1 MADGSELNI
10 YPLGDRALVINFDQK
25 INRKINNEVLKLTH
39 YLKSKNIE
47 GILYF
52 IPAYCSLTIAFDGDK
67 WNISDLSERIL
78 RFWEKLDDQH
88 IEITPG
94 KSWQIPICYDVKYG
108 LDLEKISSEK
118 KVDKSQIVVWHT
130 SKVYSVYML
139 GFLPG
144 FVYLGDLPEA
154 LHCSRR
160 TRPRTRVPAR
170 SVAIAGAQTGI
181 YPLEAPGGW
190 QVIGKTPIPIFLP
203 TADPPFLF
211 KCGDQVRFYPVTEK
225 EYLELQAMDYYELK
239 AQCLEDE

>member
-1 MADGSELNI
+1 MADRSELNI

-67 WNISDLSERIL
+67 WNIPDLSERIL

-94 KSWQIPICYDVKYG
+94 RSWQIPICYDGKYG
-108 LDLEKISSEK
+108 LDLDKISREK
-118 KVDKSQIVVWHT
+118 KVDKSQIVDWHT
-130 SKVYSVYML
+130 SKIYSVYML

-144 FVYLGDLPEA
+144 FVYLGDLPEP

-190 QVIGKTPIPIFLP
+190 QVIGKTPIPIFFP

-225 EYLELQAMDYYELK
+225 EYLELQAMDYHELK
-239 AQCLEDE
+239 AKCLEDE